1 LPAFLVPFVFVT
13 DPQGVGLLLQVPK
26 NGSAI
31 DVVLITLKTG
41 LGLAALASAAQGW
54 AIRKATTPERLLLL
68 LAGLLMVFPGLLEA
82 GMEAMIGVD
91 IGYTATFGILIA
103 AAVLIKQW
111 VLPAPL
117 DAQAAGPR

>member
-1 LPAFLVPFVFVT
+1 VFVL

-26 NGSAI
+26 NGSWVDI
-31 DVVLITLKTG
+31 VQITLKTG

-54 AIRKATTPERLLLL
+54 AIRKATAVERLLLL

-82 GMEAMIGVD
+82 GMEAIIGFD
-91 IGYTATFGILIA
+91 IDYTATFGIMIA

-117 DAQAAGPR
+117 DVQAAGR